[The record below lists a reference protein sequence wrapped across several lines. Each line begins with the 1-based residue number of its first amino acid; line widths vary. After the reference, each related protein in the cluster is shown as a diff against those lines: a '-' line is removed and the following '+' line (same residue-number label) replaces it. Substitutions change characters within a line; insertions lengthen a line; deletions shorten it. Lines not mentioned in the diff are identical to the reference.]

1 MTGPLSD
8 EFLYTAAQAERELG
22 IPAATVRVWAF
33 RERIWSRGIDR
44 QGHPMYSGVE
54 LIRLH
59 AQAPDQ
65 GDLPEGP

>member
-1 MTGPLSD
+1 MTPPED

-22 IPAATVRVWAF
+22 IPAGTVRAWAF
-33 RERIWSRGIDR
+33 RERVYSRGLDR

-59 AQAPDQ
+59 ARDQ
-65 GDLPEGP
+65 HDLPETP